1 MSQVPLELP
10 LRVTVVDPPFN
21 VEWALQLGRD
31 ELVRPTSRTATRI
44 VFEFTVEVVEDDST
58 GSFRLRG
65 PAVQGPRGKRFV
77 YLCVGAYAGHAG
89 TSVGGRV
96 KVSLEGI
103 SSALLEKAKAGELT
117 NDESEALEHYRHIGK
132 LLELMKSRARRS
144 LQTSPA

>member
-1 MSQVPLELP
+1 MSQLPPELS
-10 LRVTVVDPPFN
+10 LRVTVVDPPSN

-89 TSVGGRV
+89 TSGCPRAVIAPHAG
-96 KVSLEGI
+96 
-103 SSALLEKAKAGELT
+103 LLYSGPVAAW
-117 NDESEALEHYRHIGK
+117 A
-132 LLELMKSRARRS
+132 
-144 LQTSPA
+144 

>member
-1 MSQVPLELP
+1 M
-10 LRVTVVDPPFN
+10 RVTVVDPPSN

-77 YLCVGAYAGHAG
+77 YLCVGTYAGHAG

-103 SSALLEKAKAGELT
+103 TRTLLVKAKRGATLEAQFEGTGRNGGPVYASVRLLGEGWYVT
-117 NDESEALEHYRHIGK
+117 
-132 LLELMKSRARRS
+132 
-144 LQTSPA
+144 